1 MKYSNSLFGVPKEI
15 MENENRVAL
24 DPSAVKKLVDE
35 GATVWVETNAGMGSM
50 FRDEEYAEA
59 GAVIKENVKD
69 IFDNADVIL
78 KVKEPQFNKQLN
90 EHEVNLLRE
99 GQTIITF
106 LHPATP
112 SNHDT
117 VRTLAERGV
126 TSITLDGIPRITRAQ
141 KLDALTSMSTV
152 AGYKGMIMA
161 VNHLTKFVPMIG
173 TAVGVIKPANV
184 LVIGSGVSGL
194 QAIATAK
201 RLGATTTVVDIRPD
215 ALEQGSSLGAKSFD
229 VGVPAELSVGEGGYA
244 QQLPEEWLEKERE
257 KLKEIVADQD
267 IVFLTALVP
276 GKVAPK
282 LITKE
287 MVDSLKDG
295 SVVVDVSI
303 DQGGNCELTKP
314 GEVYVYNNKTIIG
327 TKNIPGHMPQS
338 STWMFAQ
345 NMVAVLDLLYVDGKI
360 NLDLSDVIIE
370 SSLVT
375 KDKQIM
381 HKGALEAMEKA
392 N

>member
-1 MKYSNSLFGVPKEI
+1 MKYTDTIFGVPKEI
-15 MENENRVAL
+15 MENEDRVAL
-24 DPSAVKKLVDE
+24 DPSAVKQLVDN
-35 GATVWVETNAGMGSM
+35 GATVWVETNAGLGSM
-50 FRDEEYAEA
+50 FTNEEYVNA
-59 GAVIKENVKD
+59 GGIIKENVKD

-78 KVKEPQFNKQLN
+78 KVKEPQFNKELN
-90 EHEVNLLRE
+90 THESELLQE
-99 GQTIITF
+99 NQGLITF

-117 VRTLAERGV
+117 IRKLAERGV
-126 TSITLDGIPRITRAQ
+126 MSITLDGIPRITRAQ

-152 AGYKGMIMA
+152 AGYKGMLMA

-215 ALEQGSSLGAKSFD
+215 ALEQGSSLGAKGFD
-229 VGVPAELSVGEGGYA
+229 VEVPADVSVGEGGYA
-244 QQLPEEWLEKERE
+244 QQLSEDWLEKERA
-257 KLKEIVADQD
+257 KLKDLVADQD

-276 GKVAPK
+276 GKIAPT

-287 MVDSLKDG
+287 MVDSMKDG

-303 DQGGNCELTKP
+303 DQGGNCELTKA
-314 GEVYVYNNKTIIG
+314 GEIYKYGTKTIIG
-327 TKNIPGHMPQS
+327 TKNIPGQMPQS

-345 NMVAVLDLLYVDGKI
+345 NMVALLDLLYVDGKL
-360 NLDLSDVIIE
+360 NLDMSDVIIE
-370 SSLVT
+370 SALVT
-375 KDKQIM
+375 NKKEIL
-381 HKGALEAMEKA
+381 HKGALEAMAKA
-392 N
+392 